1 MATAKVGRIDV
12 SGIARKVERLKS
24 NETLGRFAAM
34 EAMSGMD
41 RYVPFRDG
49 VLVESAKAEPF
60 EVTYNTPYAATV
72 YYGVREGKAIDIK
85 REIHPQATKEWDK
98 AYKAAH
104 GHELAKSIE
113 SFIER
118 SL

>member
-12 SGIARKVERLKS
+12 SGISRKVEKL
-24 NETLGRFAAM
+24 NENKALGRFAAM
-34 EAMSGMD
+34 EAMGGMD

-49 VLVESAKAEPF
+49 ALVESAKAEPF

-72 YYGVREGKAIDIK
+72 YYGVRNGKSIDIK
-85 REIHPQATKEWDK
+85 RDVHIQATKEWDK

-113 SFIER
+113 RFIER
-118 SL
+118 GL